1 MPEIAAN
8 HWPTTLFGN
17 AEPEVVRRRSAHVTT
32 WCIRPVVEPWQGLGK
47 ELTRPWLQ
55 RFDEGHPVIGVWNN
69 ASKIIYGP
77 CRKAHTGSQRVEKL
91 GRKAAVLLAEQ
102 IQSGRLSRSWES
114 GVEKDITATPV
125 AAGERCRD
133 RWKQRASTAVSN
145 EDRRRRWLAAEI
157 CAVD

>member
-8 HWPTTLFGN
+8 HWPTALFGN
-17 AEPEVVRRRSAHVTT
+17 AEPEVVRRRGAQVTT

-47 ELTRPWLQ
+47 EVTRPWLQ

-114 GVEKDITATPV
+114 GVEKDKPP
-125 AAGERCRD
+125 
-133 RWKQRASTAVSN
+133 
-145 EDRRRRWLAAEI
+145 RR
-157 CAVD
+157 